1 MLAKAKFLIAL
12 VLITCA
18 AAASADPPE
27 RIGRLNYIYG
37 TTSFASAEDPDQW
50 VQAVLNRPL
59 TSGDRLWIERDGR
72 AEFHLGSTAARLAPY
87 TAVDVLHLDD
97 ERLQLRLAQGDV
109 NVRVRDLERDEVV
122 EIATPSGAVLL
133 RQPGS
138 YRISVDAQRESS
150 RVLVHFG
157 QAEVVTPA
165 QTFLVPSG
173 QAAVVPA
180 GAAPYFEVATHAAN
194 DEFDRWSAERDR
206 REDRVGASRY
216 VSREM
221 TGYEDLDQ
229 YGAWRAVPEYGNVW
243 VPSQVPADWAP
254 YRQGHWSWISP
265 WGWTWI
271 DDAPWGFAPS
281 HYGRWVRLDRHW
293 AWAPG
298 PIVRRPVYAPA
309 LVGFIGGSDWS
320 LSVSSG
326 PAVGWF
332 PLGWREPFVP
342 WYRASQRHLHN
353 VNVTHVTNVNHINV
367 TNIRHV
373 HRHRADAV
381 TVVPQHAFV
390 SSRPAWRERQRVRQE
405 DLARAEVIRERPP
418 AQPVRASFASERPGR
433 RPPAEVRAREVM
445 AVNAPA
451 GFSAGLPE
459 REGRAVA
466 PRSSDS
472 ERPRVRVLARDR
484 AESAA
489 TPQQAAESRRTLRQP
504 QRGESGRAD
513 VLQRAPEEAQPQDAR
528 RIERERRAQQEAA
541 ARAQAD
547 AARTQAENARR
558 GRAQAE
564 ERGERQQRIERRAER
579 AEQARENPRAV
590 PPQPQAPRV
599 QAHPPLPPTAQVQP
613 QPPRAALPQQ
623 AQAPRA
629 QPQQMR
635 VTPPQTQAPRAQPQ
649 PQAHQARRNDEDRPQ
664 RAGRG
669 REN

>member
-1 MLAKAKFLIAL
+1 
-12 VLITCA
+12 
-18 AAASADPPE
+18 
-27 RIGRLNYIYG
+27 
-37 TTSFASAEDPDQW
+37 
-50 VQAVLNRPL
+50 
-59 TSGDRLWIERDGR
+59 
-72 AEFHLGSTAARLAPY
+72 
-87 TAVDVLHLDD
+87 
-97 ERLQLRLAQGDV
+97 
-109 NVRVRDLERDEVV
+109 
-122 EIATPSGAVLL
+122 

-138 YRISVDAQRESS
+138 YRISTDPNSDVS
-150 RVLVHFG
+150 RVVVNFG
-157 QAEVVTPA
+157 QAEVITPTQTVT
-165 QTFLVPSG
+165 VPSS
-173 QAAVVPA
+173 QSAVMPANAAIA
-180 GAAPYFEVATHAAN
+180 FEIAAQGSG

-206 REDRVGASRY
+206 REDRVSATRY
-216 VSREM
+216 VSRDM

-353 VNVTHVTNVNHINV
+353 VNVTHVTNVNHIYV

-558 GRAQAE
+558 GRAQSE

-590 PPQPQAPRV
+590 SPQPQAPRV
-599 QAHPPLPPTAQVQP
+599 QAQPPLPPTAQVQP
-613 QPPRAALPQQ
+613 QPPRAALPQE
-623 AQAPRA
+623 AQA